1 MTHSTN
7 NADLIH
13 LLKTIQ
19 YRLSPILD
27 GAPPRY
33 PEFSPYDGV
42 RTPAEILNH
51 IADVLFFTAR
61 QFEPDW
67 TIDDAKTWPEVEQ
80 RFKKV
85 MCELGDIFANTEVID
100 ETRLRLIQGPLS
112 DSLTHIGQMAMIRR
126 MAGSP
131 VPGENFFTA
140 NLPEVE
146 SD

>member
-1 MTHSTN
+1 MTHSTK

-19 YRLSPILD
+19 YRLGPILD

-51 IADVLFFTAR
+51 IADVLVFTAR

-67 TIDDAKTWPEVEQ
+67 SVDDAEAWPEVEH

-85 MCELGDIFANTEVID
+85 MCKLGDIFANTEVLD

-140 NLPEVE
+140 DLPEVE